1 MSSSLR
7 SPSFAAFQ
15 PIEPTSPYT
24 EQEVEEA
31 ADLGTGNAA
40 IALVLVEAV
49 DNETNV
55 GVASST
61 GDDDDG
67 GGTGHVKQKK
77 NFTPS
82 SPAYAAIC
90 LQITIS
96 AKKQENNNDNG
107 KTTATLL
114 VEESDNLI
122 NAVALVTCR
131 IISIRRKNT
140 ILGPLLLRIKTETIM
155 VAQRQNHHH
164 HHHLVLKKVF

>member
-15 PIEPTSPYT
+15 PIEPTTPNT

-49 DNETNV
+49 DNESNV

-67 GGTGHVKQKK
+67 GGTGHVKQRK

-90 LQITIS
+90 LQIAIS
-96 AKKQENNNDNG
+96 AKKTREQ
-107 KTTATLL
+107 
-114 VEESDNLI
+114 
-122 NAVALVTCR
+122 
-131 IISIRRKNT
+131 
-140 ILGPLLLRIKTETIM
+140 
-155 VAQRQNHHH
+155 
-164 HHHLVLKKVF
+164 